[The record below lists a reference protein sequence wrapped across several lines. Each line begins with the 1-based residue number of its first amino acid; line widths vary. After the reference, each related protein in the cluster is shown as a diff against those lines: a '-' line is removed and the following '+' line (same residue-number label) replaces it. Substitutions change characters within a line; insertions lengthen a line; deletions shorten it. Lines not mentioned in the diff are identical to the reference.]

1 MLTRSRTIVG
11 FSAILSSLAFVA
23 SASAQNANLGRRIEN
38 QILNSVMSPGTQPM
52 YYGAGQ
58 PYYSPY
64 AGQTMGYP
72 YAGQTM
78 GYAGQTMG
86 YGAPMY
92 QPQAGTQYNQRGL
105 PFIRRGRNAYQ
116 QAGGV
121 YNQQAATIQTQ
132 PSYDQQLQPTSYS
145 APTGQRYQI
154 PAQYAGTPAGYVI
167 NYGGRSYLSGSDG
180 TMTPYNGPVAPR

>member
-1 MLTRSRTIVG
+1 MRTRSRTIVG
-11 FSAILSSLAFVA
+11 FAAILSSLAFVA

-38 QILNSVMSPGTQPM
+38 QILNSVMTPGTQPM

-72 YAGQTM
+72 YT
-78 GYAGQTMG
+78 GQTMG

-92 QPQAGTQYNQRGL
+92 QSQVGTQYYRRGL
-105 PFIRRGRNAYQ
+105 PFFRRGGNVYQ
-116 QAGGV
+116 QPGGV
-121 YNQQAATIQTQ
+121 YNQQAVTTQTQ
-132 PSYDQQLQPTSYS
+132 PVYDQQLQPTSYS

-167 NYGGRSYLSGSDG
+167 NYGGRNYLSGSDG
-180 TMTPYNGPVAPR
+180 TMTLYNGPVAPQ